1 MTILFVLVPASV
13 FLGMVALVG
22 FVWTIRSDQYE
33 DLSGDA
39 MRILDEAED

>member
-13 FLGMVALVG
+13 LLGIVALVG

-33 DLSGDA
+33 DLHGDA
-39 MRILDEAED
+39 MRILDEADD